1 MRIVRFYLESWQK
14 GHDTSPSASLLLLS
28 PRVRRRQR
36 IPKMEELVERDDQ
49 VSCADVDGCVQLD
62 EKEKAKRKFYLKYR
76 YPPTVKKLSTLCS
89 DVLAKYVRR
98 VFYIKIVHLRS

>member
-14 GHDTSPSASLLLLS
+14 GHDTSPSSSLLLLS

-36 IPKMEELVERDDQ
+36 IPKMEELEERDDQ
-49 VSCADVDGCVQLD
+49 VSFVDDDDGEDTVQLD
-62 EKEKAKRKFYLKYR
+62 QKEKQKKKFYWKYR

-89 DVLAKYVRR
+89 DVLAKYVRP
-98 VFYIKIVHLRS
+98 I